1 MPTWDEICNPVPNNW
16 GREGAKGFI
25 IFQLTSS
32 YSFGKRLINMVPMFT
47 YDSHY
52 LKWTPIYQPSKIPLI
67 RPVNG
72 QPAAPI
78 NDANP
83 PPAISRSY
91 CAYVMEKL
99 HSPGFGQIKCPRC
112 KRRWHN
118 HTPLPPHSRILIRLT
133 DALRNAKADPAQGC
147 CPKVCWKCIFNIANI
162 SIFSVKIYE

>member
-32 YSFGKRLINMVPMFT
+32 YSFGTRLINRVPMFT

-83 PPAISRSY
+83 PPGNQPLLLRLCDGKTALTRFRPNKMPQMQAALTQPYAITTPQQDFDTINWRVAKCKGRSS
-91 CAYVMEKL
+91 AGL
-99 HSPGFGQIKCPRC
+99 
-112 KRRWHN
+112 
-118 HTPLPPHSRILIRLT
+118 LP
-133 DALRNAKADPAQGC
+133 
-147 CPKVCWKCIFNIANI
+147 
-162 SIFSVKIYE
+162 